1 MEKRFARSE
10 QVVWNMVDEEAVLL
24 NPETGLYYGLN
35 RTASEVWQA
44 LANPQTTEQLVALI
58 AKVFEAP
65 IDVVGA
71 DVEALLADMAAKKLV
86 KVMLVPGT
94 KTR

>member
-44 LANPQTTEQLVALI
+44 LVNPQTTEQLVALI
-58 AKVFEAP
+58 ASVFEAP

-71 DVEALLADMAAKKLV
+71 DVEALLADMSAKKLV
-86 KVMLVPGT
+86 VVLAE
-94 KTR
+94 